1 MFKRNDGMSTMFDDR
16 PYQREAIEAVHKAH
30 AMGLQ
35 RTLVALPTGT
45 GKTIIFAG
53 SVAILI

>member
-1 MFKRNDGMSTMFDDR
+1 
-16 PYQREAIEAVHKAH
+16 
-30 AMGLQ
+30 MGLQ
-35 RTLVALPTGT
+35 RPLVALPTGT